1 MDEHEGEVGKYNV
14 IEEHDSYNEFSD
26 HHTASG
32 MSPSNGDNSSNFVS
46 AFNKDKNSKG
56 VETPTMGTAD
66 KSIAQ
71 INRDVG

>member
-46 AFNKDKNSKG
+46 AFNKDENS
-56 VETPTMGTAD
+56 
-66 KSIAQ
+66 
-71 INRDVG
+71 